1 MMQTHRP
8 HGREALALDRFKC
21 QERTDSLMHRLQE
34 VVLAWSLHSPNDT
47 HSVHCI
53 CTNPH
58 GHRNLCPVSRQ
69 LRPRRSDA
77 IAKDDREGL
86 MSSRRASCLVAI
98 VVMVWRW
105 RWWPMIVWM
114 IAVVWLHFLD
124 RPDDGGMASA
134 HGQHC
139 GGDENKSCCAR
150 GSSHPSFPHFRAVVV
165 LNGMQA
171 RAVALLQGI
180 EWTTPLALS

>member
-1 MMQTHRP
+1 
-8 HGREALALDRFKC
+8 
-21 QERTDSLMHRLQE
+21 
-34 VVLAWSLHSPNDT
+34 
-47 HSVHCI
+47 
-53 CTNPH
+53 
-58 GHRNLCPVSRQ
+58 
-69 LRPRRSDA
+69 
-77 IAKDDREGL
+77 
-86 MSSRRASCLVAI
+86 MSNRGASCLVAI

-139 GGDENKSCCAR
+139 GGDEKKSCCAR
-150 GSSHPSFPHFRAVVV
+150 GSSHPSFLHFRAVVV
-165 LNGMQA
+165 LDGMQV

-180 EWTTPLALS
+180 EQATPLALSQTPVRSRNNRKLPNLSPIFGEGRNPDGSSALDRRTMMRYALERESDRGSTFAILVELPK